1 MTSKNEDPN
10 YEEKLKSLPS
20 DLNEKQEHIA
30 DLKITAALE
39 HDKDVDDSQ
48 VETWLENA
56 KKGHKSRFKVTSTPW
71 QYAAASLV
79 LIFPVVGILIM
90 SLNFET
96 DYDEIEKTIV
106 VVTEMVSTE
115 EQEEIGDIVS
125 RKEKIEPFLP
135 TPKPVLSIAKSPELK
150 LKAMKSSRESIV
162 EELEFSSDSLV
173 VTGLSEPLISNYDS
187 SPVLNSKMPAQSK
200 MVKKHAI
207 RTSKPSSISI
217 LEEVFR
223 GEQYEHIPE
232 KSFVFTSIDS
242 KATMSVDVDTASY
255 SNMRR
260 FIQSGSLPRPDSVR
274 IEEMINYFNY
284 DYKQPEGELPFSVT
298 TKLENNLWKPSNKIL
313 HIGLQGKQVM
323 DRPEAN
329 IVFLLD
335 VSGSMNNSDK
345 LPLLKRG
352 FKLMLNNLN
361 ENDKV
366 SIVAYAGRTGVVLKP
381 TPVTERLKIEA
392 AMDQLVAS
400 GSTNGEG
407 GIQLAYRL
415 AKDHF
420 IKGGINRVILATD
433 GDFNVGLSG
442 TNQLEQF
449 ISEKRKTG
457 VELSVLGFGQGNIRD
472 DIMERLADHGNG
484 NYAYIDSIAEARKAL
499 VSQLSSTL
507 VTIAKDVKLQLDFN
521 PDVVKA
527 FRQIGYENR
536 TLAHKDFDNDKKDAG
551 EIGAG
556 HTVTALYE
564 IEFHEGYENSKDL
577 GHFALRYKKPQADES
592 HRVDYLLSETITKEN
607 KVSWATAMAAFGQ
620 KLRGNQFTKK
630 LDYKTIIEQAKA
642 NKGKDTFGYRS
653 EAINLMQQVSDLL
666 GTAAEPVG
674 DYPEWKVRRQK

>member
-10 YEEKLKSLPS
+10 YEDKFKSLPS
-20 DLNEKQEHIA
+20 DLNEKKEHIA

-39 HDKDVDDSQ
+39 NDKEVEDAQ

-96 DYDEIEKTIV
+96 DYDEIEQSIV
-106 VVTEMVSTE
+106 VVTEMVSNE
-115 EQEEIGDIVS
+115 EQEVIEDFVS
-125 RKEKIEPFLP
+125 SQEEIEPFLP
-135 TPKPVLSIAKSPELK
+135 TPKPIISIAKGPELK
-150 LKAMKSSRESIV
+150 LKAMKSSRESLV
-162 EELEFSSDSLV
+162 EEIEFTDSLADV
-173 VTGLSEPLISNYDS
+173 VQSEPLIANYDS
-187 SPVLNSKMPAQSK
+187 SKVLSAMPAPSQ
-200 MVKKHAI
+200 MVKRHAM
-207 RTSKPSSISI
+207 RKSKPSSIS
-217 LEEVFR
+217 LQEEPYR
-223 GEQYEHIPE
+223 GEQYEQISE
-232 KSFVFTSIDS
+232 KSFVLTSTDT

-284 DYKQPEGELPFSVT
+284 DYKQPEGDLPFSVT

-313 HIGLQGKQVM
+313 HIGLQGKQVT

-442 TNQLEQF
+442 TDQLEKF

-457 VELSVLGFGQGNIRD
+457 VELSVLGFGKGNIRD

-577 GHFALRYKKPQADES
+577 GNFALRYKKPQADES
-592 HRVDYLLSETITKEN
+592 KRVDYLLSETISKED

-630 LDYKTIIEQAKA
+630 LDYKVIIEQAKA
-642 NKGKDTFGYRS
+642 NKGKDSFGYRS

-666 GTAAEPVG
+666 GTVAEPVG